1 MLAENVTFNTPDWIH
16 RKIRATLIETLRKCN
31 TLTPNEPPISA
42 RHYRI
47 SPWRSDTELSV
58 LAIFRQNSARWRERR
73 HDQFHKL

>member
-42 RHYRI
+42 IWLEITQALLFEHLETYR
-47 SPWRSDTELSV
+47 TQL
-58 LAIFRQNSARWRERR
+58 
-73 HDQFHKL
+73 